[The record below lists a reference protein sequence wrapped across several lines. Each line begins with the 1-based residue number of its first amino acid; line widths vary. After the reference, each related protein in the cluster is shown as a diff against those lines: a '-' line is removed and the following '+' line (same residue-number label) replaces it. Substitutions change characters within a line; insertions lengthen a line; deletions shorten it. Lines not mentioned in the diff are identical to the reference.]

1 MSDKLGVKLGLEGE
15 KDFKK
20 ALADINS
27 SFKVLGS
34 EMKLAQ
40 SQFGKNDNSVSA
52 LTAKNEVLNKQITQ
66 QKEKVEVLKNALDNA
81 SKSFGETDKRT
92 QNWQTKLNNAQA
104 ELNNMEREL
113 DGNKKALN
121 DAANAMD
128 NAGDNA
134 DKLADDMEDVGEE
147 TENSSGHFEK
157 FGSVVKTIGAAAA
170 ASIAA
175 IGAAAVAAGKEIV
188 SMVNDTAAA
197 GDEIDKASQAAGMG
211 STAFQEWSY
220 VLDRNG
226 ASADSL
232 STWMKKLNNNV
243 DDAAGGS
250 ATAVEKFSRLGISIE
265 DLQNKSREDVFAE
278 VIAGLQNMDNESERA
293 AVANDLLGGSATD
306 LGALLN
312 STAEDTNALRQN
324 AHDLGLVM
332 SEDAVKASANYED
345 ALTDLKGAF
354 TGVKNSISSE
364 LLPGFTD
371 VMHGLTGLIT
381 GEENAAETLK
391 SGMSDIIDSVSS
403 AVPKFLDLISNV
415 ISSVS
420 ASAPEIIT
428 SLVSGI
434 TDNLPMLITAA
445 QQILSALIDGII
457 QALPA
462 LTDGAVQLILA
473 LTNGIV
479 ENLPAITEAAVQM
492 IVTLAAG
499 LGEALPE
506 LIPAIVQCIVTI
518 VQTLLDNMDQ
528 ILEAALLLI
537 QGLSDGIIAA
547 LPVLIDALPQI
558 IQSIVEFVINN
569 LPLILDTAVQ
579 IMLAIIEGLLQT
591 LPQLVEII
599 P

>member
-1 MSDKLGVKLGLEGE
+1 
-15 KDFKK
+15 
-20 ALADINS
+20 
-27 SFKVLGS
+27 
-34 EMKLAQ
+34 
-40 SQFGKNDNSVSA
+40 
-52 LTAKNEVLNKQITQ
+52 
-66 QKEKVEVLKNALDNA
+66 
-81 SKSFGETDKRT
+81 
-92 QNWQTKLNNAQA
+92 
-104 ELNNMEREL
+104 MEREL

-147 TENSSGHFEK
+147 TDESSNHFEK

-175 IGAAAVAAGKEIV
+175 IGAAAVAAGKKIV

-243 DDAAGGS
+243 DDAVGGS

-312 STAEDTNALRQN
+312 STAEDTDALRQN

-364 LLPGFTD
+364 LLRHYGRNARTYRF
-371 VMHGLTGLIT
+371 IT
-381 GEENAAETLK
+381 GEENAADTLK
-391 SGMSDIIDSVSS
+391 NGMSDIIESVSS
-403 AVPKFLDLISNV
+403 AVPKFLDLLSNI

-462 LTDGAVQLILA
+462 LTDGAIQLILA

-479 ENLPAITEAAVQM
+479 RT
-492 IVTLAAG
+492 
-499 LGEALPE
+499 
-506 LIPAIVQCIVTI
+506 C
-518 VQTLLDNMDQ
+518 
-528 ILEAALLLI
+528 
-537 QGLSDGIIAA
+537 
-547 LPVLIDALPQI
+547 
-558 IQSIVEFVINN
+558 
-569 LPLILDTAVQ
+569 LPLQRRLFR
-579 IMLAIIEGLLQT
+579 
-591 LPQLVEII
+591 
-599 P
+599 